1 MATRLSVQI
10 LWVCLVGHFVDDLL
24 ELGRRCALLSHTV
37 QLVPLLTDRRVVKV
51 VSLVHREVSH
61 VCQIEQGA

>member
-10 LWVCLVGHFVDDLL
+10 LWVCLQGLFIDDLL
-24 ELGRRCALLSHTV
+24 ELRRRCALISHTV